1 MSLNL
6 KPNFNEFGKR
16 YFHAFTPGDDF
27 YEALI
32 DTHRDLSDEES
43 AMVNAKLVLLLAN
56 HVGDI
61 SVLREAMQIARND
74 SQSVEDRAGSPGVA
88 EDCPTKK

>member
-6 KPNFNEFGKR
+6 KPNFNESGKR
-16 YFHAFTPGDDF
+16 YFHAFTPGDNF

-32 DTHRDLSDEES
+32 ETHRDLSDEQS
-43 AMVNAKLVLLLAN
+43 AMVNTRLVLLLAN

-61 SVLREAMQIARND
+61 SVLREAMHIARND
-74 SQSVEDRAGSPGVA
+74 A
-88 EDCPTKK
+88 